1 VDQGRDG
8 ARSDRFEREARA
20 FAESPLHRDPQR
32 LQRLVEFSLA
42 SPGESA
48 LDVACG
54 PGIVA
59 AGLAAAGIA
68 MTAVDR
74 SAGML
79 REARGSGAALAR
91 AAAERLPFHDAV
103 FDLVV
108 CRNSFHHFAS
118 PATVLAEMARVTRR
132 GGRVVI
138 EDMVAAEDLRERD
151 AQEVIERL
159 RDTAHARTL
168 PRSEFLA
175 LAEATGLRAEAE
187 SRFQLAVDFDE
198 WIDRPRPSPERRTRA
213 RRLMEERAAA
223 PEGGFRSWIE
233 AGRLR
238 FERPSLLLRAVRG

>member
-1 VDQGRDG
+1 VDQERDG

-20 FAESPLHRDPQR
+20 FARSPLHRDPER
-32 LQRLVEFSLA
+32 LRRLVEFSLA
-42 SPGESA
+42 APGESG

-59 AGLAAAGIA
+59 AGLAAAGA
-68 MTAVDR
+68 ATTAVDR

-79 REARGSGAALAR
+79 REAANSGAARAR
-91 AAAERLPFHDAV
+91 AAAERLPFRDAV

-108 CRNSFHHFAS
+108 CRNSFHHFDS
-118 PATVLAEMARVTRR
+118 PGMVMAEMARVARR

-168 PRSEFLA
+168 PRTEFLT
-175 LAEATGLRAEAE
+175 LAQAAGLRVVAET
-187 SRFQLAVDFDE
+187 RFLLVVDFDE
-198 WIDRPRPSPERRTRA
+198 WIDRPRPSPQRRA
-213 RRLMEERAAA
+213 RAVRLMEERAGA
-223 PEGGFRSWIE
+223 PEGGLRSWIE
-233 AGRLR
+233 EGRLR